1 MLGGGSTEL
10 FAAPLT
16 QEPAQAPAPA
26 AEPAQQ
32 TAAELQK
39 LVAPIAL
46 YPDALVAQ
54 ILAAS
59 TYPTQVVEAER
70 WLQKHSNLQG
80 EQLGREVDQQSWDPS
95 VKALTQFPSVLANLD
110 KNLSWTSALGD
121 AYYNQQQDVL
131 DAVQIMRRHAEDAGN
146 LRTTSQQRVVTQG
159 PTIII
164 ETVDPDYCYLPIYD
178 PWIVY
183 GSRIAPY
190 PGYYYDPWFGPAFVS
205 YGPRIRLGFFVG
217 FGWGWPAWG
226 FNWGS
231 RFVVFNHNR
240 YFSRG
245 HNFSHHL
252 ALARG
257 GDRGRFNQGTQ
268 FNRSGRALGA
278 ANHDRGAT
286 LSNRNVDRRST
297 TVRAERRAQ
306 NSRGSNGY
314 GDSRTTTRSVGSN
327 AGRQAAVERGNA
339 SRGRASSGGG
349 DRHSSSGGS
358 GRSSGGGSGRSSGGG
373 SGHSSGGGGG
383 HHR

>member
-1 MLGGGSTEL
+1 MLGGRVES

-16 QEPAQAPAPA
+16 QEPAQEPANA
-26 AEPAQQ
+26 AQPAQQ

-80 EQLGREVDQQSWDPS
+80 EELAREVDQQSWDPS

-110 KNLSWTSALGD
+110 KNLSWMSALGD

-131 DAVQIMRRHAEDAGN
+131 DAVQVMRRRAEDAGN
-146 LRTTSQQRVVTQG
+146 LRTTSQQKVITQG

-183 GSRIAPY
+183 GPRIVPY

-205 YGPRIRLGFFVG
+205 YGPRIRLGFFLDSAGVG
-217 FGWGWPAWG
+217 PPGA
-226 FNWGS
+226 S
-231 RFVVFNHNR
+231 I
-240 YFSRG
+240 
-245 HNFSHHL
+245 
-252 ALARG
+252 
-257 GDRGRFNQGTQ
+257 
-268 FNRSGRALGA
+268 GA
-278 ANHDRGAT
+278 AG
-286 LSNRNVDRRST
+286 L
-297 TVRAERRAQ
+297 
-306 NSRGSNGY
+306 
-314 GDSRTTTRSVGSN
+314 
-327 AGRQAAVERGNA
+327 
-339 SRGRASSGGG
+339 
-349 DRHSSSGGS
+349 
-358 GRSSGGGSGRSSGGG
+358 
-373 SGHSSGGGGG
+373 
-383 HHR
+383 